1 MDEQPDK
8 QDKKTKD
15 RSPNFPFI
23 SLSAA
28 VDRAKAF
35 YDEERKGA
43 APVTRAGIH
52 WKYSPNSSG
61 LIQTVAALKSYGLM
75 VDEGSGTDRRLRL
88 TELAL
93 RIVLDTRPDSP
104 ERAEML
110 RRAALSPNV
119 CSEVHANWPDGLPS
133 DETLHHC
140 LVLER
145 SFAPPNALRAVKIL
159 KENQQFAKLSHGV
172 GLSADT
178 TAVSDSESNKHDDMM
193 ESHVV
198 TSSAPVDGNNYRT
211 QAQRNVVVSARMR
224 APTLPFTEQ
233 VLDPDGNTVRLE
245 FAVQPTEEMYE
256 FLKDYI
262 ELRLKAMKRRSSA
275 QITGHA
281 PTVTVAPSQPPETSS
296 GPTRVSDVDLP

>member
-23 SLSAA
+23 SLSSA

-52 WKYSPNSSG
+52 WKYSPSSSG

-75 VDEGSGTDRRLRL
+75 VDEGSGLERRLRL

-133 DETLHHC
+133 DETLHHY

-159 KENQQFAKLSHGV
+159 KENQQFAKLSQGI
-172 GLSADT
+172 GLSAYLP
-178 TAVSDSESNKHDDMM
+178 VICDSESTEHDDMM

-198 TSSAPVDGNNYRT
+198 TSSAAVDGNNYRT
-211 QAQRNVVVSARMR
+211 QNQRNVVVGARMR
-224 APTLPFTEQ
+224 APTMPFTEQ

-245 FAVQPTEEMYE
+245 FAVQPTEDMYE

-262 ELRLKAMKRRSSA
+262 ELRLKAMKRRA
-275 QITGHA
+275 TVQLTGHA
-281 PTVTVAPSQPPETSS
+281 PTVIVASTQ
-296 GPTRVSDVDLP
+296 